1 MAMSFTKNQIASALL
16 ILFHLVGAI
25 GLLSPYKE
33 LVLQLTPI
41 NLILS
46 TVILLSLQM
55 EFNRSFLIF
64 CLIIF
69 LSGFFLEV
77 AGIHTGVI
85 FGNYKYGQTLGIQFL
100 NVPLVMGFNW
110 LMLIYSAGVIFEP
123 LKTNK
128 YIKSLLGSG
137 LLVGLDLLLE
147 PVAIKYDFWTWDQG
161 IIPIQNY
168 IAWFI
173 AAFFMLLLF
182 YNLNFS
188 KNNRLAL
195 LLYIVQFVFFSI
207 LNIF

>member
-1 MAMSFTKNQIASALL
+1 MAMTFTKNQIAPALL
-16 ILFHLVGAI
+16 ILFHVVGVA
-25 GLLSPYKE
+25 GLLSPYKD
-33 LVLQLTPI
+33 LVLQLTPV

-46 TVILLSLQM
+46 TVLLLSLQV
-55 EFNRSFLIF
+55 EYNRSFWLF
-64 CLIIF
+64 CSIIF

-77 AGIHTGVI
+77 AGIHTGLI
-85 FGNYKYGQTLGIQFL
+85 FGNYQYGNTLGIQFL

-128 YIKSLLGSG
+128 YIKSLLGAG

-147 PVAIKYDFWTWDQG
+147 PVAMKYDFWIWSNET
-161 IIPIQNY
+161 IPLQNY
-168 IAWFI
+168 VAWFV

>member
-1 MAMSFTKNQIASALL
+1 MAMTFTKDQIAPALL
-16 ILFHLVGAI
+16 ILFHAVGVA
-25 GLLSPYKE
+25 GLLSPYKD

-46 TVILLSLQM
+46 TVLLLSLQV
-55 EFNRSFLIF
+55 EYNRSFWIF
-64 CLIIF
+64 CFIIF

-85 FGNYKYGQTLGIQFL
+85 FGNYQYGKALGIQFL

-128 YIKSLLGSG
+128 FIKSLLGAG
-137 LLVGLDLLLE
+137 LLVSLDLLLE
-147 PVAIKYDFWTWDQG
+147 PVAMKCDYWMWSNRV
-161 IIPIQNY
+161 IPFQNY
-168 IAWFI
+168 VAWFI
-173 AAFFMLLLF
+173 AAFLMLLFF

-195 LLYIVQFVFFSI
+195 LLYIIQFVFFSI

>member
-77 AGIHTGVI
+77 AGIQTGVI

>member
-1 MAMSFTKNQIASALL
+1 MAMTFTKDQIAPALL
-16 ILFHLVGAI
+16 ILFHAVGVA
-25 GLLSPYKE
+25 GLLSPYKD

-46 TVILLSLQM
+46 TVLLLSLQV
-55 EFNRSFLIF
+55 EYNRSFWIF
-64 CLIIF
+64 CFIIF

-85 FGNYKYGQTLGIQFL
+85 FGNYQYGKALGIQFL

-128 YIKSLLGSG
+128 FIKSLLGAG
-137 LLVGLDLLLE
+137 LLVSLDLLLE
-147 PVAIKYDFWTWDQG
+147 PVAMKYDFWMWSNG
-161 IIPIQNY
+161 VIPFQNY
-168 IAWFI
+168 VAWFI
-173 AAFFMLLLF
+173 AAFLMLLFF

-195 LLYIVQFVFFSI
+195 LLYIIQFVFFSI

>member
-1 MAMSFTKNQIASALL
+1 MAITFNKNQIAPALL
-16 ILFHLVGAI
+16 ILFHLVGVI
-25 GLLSPYKE
+25 GLLSPYKD

-46 TVILLSLQM
+46 TVLLLSLQI
-55 EFNRSFLIF
+55 EFKPSFWIF

-128 YIKSLLGSG
+128 YIKSLLGAG
-137 LLVGLDLLLE
+137 LLVVLDLLLE
-147 PVAIKYDFWTWDQG
+147 PVAIKYDFWIWDQG

-168 IAWFI
+168 IAWYI

>member
-1 MAMSFTKNQIASALL
+1 MAMTFTKDQIAPALL
-16 ILFHLVGAI
+16 ILFHIVGVA
-25 GLLSPYKE
+25 GLLSPYKD
-33 LVLQLTPI
+33 LVLQLTPV

-46 TVILLSLQM
+46 TVLLLSLQV
-55 EFNRSFLIF
+55 EYNRSFWLF

-85 FGNYKYGQTLGIQFL
+85 FGNYQYGKTLGIQFL

-123 LKTNK
+123 LKANK
-128 YIKSLLGSG
+128 YIKSLFGAG

-147 PVAIKYDFWTWDQG
+147 PVATKYDFWAWSNNT
-161 IIPIQNY
+161 IPFQNY
-168 IAWFI
+168 VAWFI
-173 AAFFMLLLF
+173 AAFFMLFLF